1 MKKVLVMG
9 LPGAG
14 KTTLAALLAKWLGGV
29 HWNADEV
36 RMQINRDLKFT
47 LSDRIEQA
55 RRMGVLCDV
64 VNRAG
69 WWAVADFVC
78 PTQAC
83 RDAFGQED
91 YYLIWCDRVK
101 ASKFADTDAMFE
113 PPDEYLFRIDG
124 DMSSNWWARKIAS
137 LIL

>member
-1 MKKVLVMG
+1 VKKVLVMG

-14 KTTLAALLAKWLGGV
+14 KTTLAKDLARELKAV

-36 RMQINRDLKFT
+36 RMQINRDLKFS
-47 LSDRIEQA
+47 LRDRVEQA

-69 WWAVADFVC
+69 VWAVADFVC

-91 YYLIWCDRVK
+91 YHLIWCDRVK
-101 ASKFADTDAMFE
+101 ASKFADTDAIFE
-113 PPDEYLFRIDG
+113 PPEECLFRIDG
-124 DMSSNWWARKIAS
+124 DMSSSWWARKIAS